1 MLVVA
6 IYTLTAAV
14 TSAMVEADTMPLV
27 RRRTLPVKQ
36 NERNELMSIAIEIS
50 MSLNQ
55 AIPMEMEFNSN
66 IDAIVVG
73 TIDESSSYPTFS
85 PRMTETF
92 DIMSMPKLE
101 QYDMSI
107 ALDENS
113 MSMTLF
119 ETKAISESM
128 FFLPTSISCLLG
140 GSDVAICCPNFITR
154 TPATD
159 NDGVCSLL
167 GCLNLGGDDDKF
179 LNDGC
184 TCTDIATA
192 CDSVALLSSM
202 VSNLPEACESAT
214 TCCQTGT
221 SNDDWDTCMSTVHL
235 PDFSSYLP
243 EMTESPVSSP
253 TIAIEMSMPL
263 KQSEISI
270 MLDETSL
277 SMPPIGFGEMSMSMG
292 TNLIGVMSMP
302 KLEQYDMSIAL
313 DENSMSMT
321 LFETKAISES
331 MFFLPT
337 SISCLLGGSDV
348 AICCPNFITRTPA
361 TDNDGVC
368 SLLGCLNLGGDD
380 DKFLNDGC
388 TCTDI
393 ATACDSVALLSSMV
407 SNLPEA
413 CESAT
418 TCCQTETSNDDWDT
432 CMSTVQAPD
441 FSSYLPDN
449 PNHKEKTESP
459 ASSPTIAIEMS
470 MPLKQNDI
478 SIMLDQTSMSMP
490 PIVLIEMS
498 MSMGTSRPAAD
509 LINSPTSSEPT
520 SSPWPS
526 INDKLTV
533 PSSSL
538 PTKSRSKA
546 PAQSSMTAAPTTSS
560 PKSNVESPD
569 LVAFVTKTQLQLT
582 GVYSEMDDPAANIFK
597 QSCVSFLNDFLL
609 DAQTNIHDIKCAIY
623 SQQVLSGRRLG
634 SGELSTLMNGRRML
648 VPRDLKGESSLLVD
662 VIVDGIAT
670 SNDTDSEASDISF
683 TNQVTDTF
691 ASHSTEFTR
700 ELQDDGRDAGID
712 YFDDLTST
720 SVNSPGGEVSEIIDD
735 NSDGPE
741 DNTSNKGQ
749 YLAIAT
755 IALSGLVIVGLFA
768 LVLHRIRKQSDDL
781 VDESMEPYLSEL
793 IIDEEFESVRLNSQR
808 DQPQRSTSIGTLDLS
823 PRDNLTPMNASTGLS
838 YKYSL
843 DEGLASPESLLS
855 PLSATG
861 QKVVD
866 WINCKEFTQGN
877 RTEVH
882 ITAPPGK
889 LGIIIDTC
897 PEGPVVH
904 SIKDNSP
911 LLGLIFTGDMI
922 VAIDDEDTTG
932 WSAHYLTRLVAQKSK
947 VTRKL
952 TVLRSGS

>member
-14 TSAMVEADTMPLV
+14 TAAMVEASTMPLV

-66 IDAIVVG
+66 IDTIVVG

-119 ETKAISESM
+119 ETKAISESV

-140 GSDVAICCPNFITR
+140 GSDVAICCPNFITK

-221 SNDDWDTCMSTVHL
+221 SNDDWDTCMSSVQA
-235 PDFSSYLP
+235 PDFRSYLP
-243 EMTESPVSSP
+243 INPNHKEKTESPVSSP
-253 TIAIEMSMPL
+253 TIAIE
-263 KQSEISI
+263 I
-270 MLDETSL
+270 
-277 SMPPIGFGEMSMSMG
+277 
-292 TNLIGVMSMP
+292 
-302 KLEQYDMSIAL
+302 
-313 DENSMSMT
+313 
-321 LFETKAISES
+321 
-331 MFFLPT
+331 
-337 SISCLLGGSDV
+337 
-348 AICCPNFITRTPA
+348 
-361 TDNDGVC
+361 
-368 SLLGCLNLGGDD
+368 
-380 DKFLNDGC
+380 
-388 TCTDI
+388 
-393 ATACDSVALLSSMV
+393 
-407 SNLPEA
+407 
-413 CESAT
+413 
-418 TCCQTETSNDDWDT
+418 
-432 CMSTVQAPD
+432 
-441 FSSYLPDN
+441 
-449 PNHKEKTESP
+449 
-459 ASSPTIAIEMS
+459 
-470 MPLKQNDI
+470 I

-498 MSMGTSRPAAD
+498 MSMGTNRPAANQ
-509 LINSPTSSEPT
+509 INSPTSSEPT

-538 PTKSRSKA
+538 PTKSPSKA
-546 PAQSSMTAAPTTSS
+546 PVQSSMTAAPTTSS
-560 PKSNVESPD
+560 PVSNVESPD
-569 LVAFVTKTQLQLT
+569 IVAFVTKTQLQLT

-623 SQQVLSGRRLG
+623 NQQLLSGRRLG
-634 SGELSTLMNGRRML
+634 SGELSTLMNGHRML

-670 SNDTDSEASDISF
+670 SNDTDSKASVSF

-700 ELQDDGRDAGID
+700 ELQDNGRDAGID
-712 YFDDLTST
+712 YFDDLTLT

-741 DNTSNKGQ
+741 DNTSKTGQ

-755 IALSGLVIVGLFA
+755 IALSGLVIVGLFT

-781 VDESMEPYLSEL
+781 VDESMEPYLSEW
-793 IIDEEFESVRLNSQR
+793 IIDEEFESVQLNSLR
-808 DQPQRSTSIGTLDLS
+808 DQPQRITSIGTLDLS

-843 DEGLASPESLLS
+843 DEGLASPESILS
-855 PLSATG
+855 SLSATG
-861 QKVVD
+861 QKVVE

-877 RTEVH
+877 RTEVL
-882 ITAPPGK
+882 APPGK

>member
-14 TSAMVEADTMPLV
+14 TAAMVEASTMPLV
-27 RRRTLPVKQ
+27 RRRTLPGKQ
-36 NERNELMSIAIEIS
+36 NERNEIMSIAIEIS

-66 IDAIVVG
+66 IDTIVVG
-73 TIDESSSYPTFS
+73 TIDESSSYPTLS
-85 PRMTETF
+85 PRMTETV

-113 MSMTLF
+113 MSMTLC

-128 FFLPTSISCLLG
+128 FFLPTTISCLLG
-140 GSDVAICCPNFITR
+140 GSDVAICCPNFISK

-179 LNDGC
+179 LNDEC

-192 CDSVALLSSM
+192 CDSVALLSFM

-221 SNDDWDTCMSTVHL
+221 NNDDWDTCMSTVHL

-243 EMTESPVSSP
+243 DNPNHKEKTESPVSSP
-253 TIAIEMSMPL
+253 TIAIEMS
-263 KQSEISI
+263 I
-270 MLDETSL
+270 
-277 SMPPIGFGEMSMSMG
+277 
-292 TNLIGVMSMP
+292 
-302 KLEQYDMSIAL
+302 
-313 DENSMSMT
+313 
-321 LFETKAISES
+321 
-331 MFFLPT
+331 
-337 SISCLLGGSDV
+337 
-348 AICCPNFITRTPA
+348 
-361 TDNDGVC
+361 
-368 SLLGCLNLGGDD
+368 
-380 DKFLNDGC
+380 
-388 TCTDI
+388 
-393 ATACDSVALLSSMV
+393 
-407 SNLPEA
+407 
-413 CESAT
+413 
-418 TCCQTETSNDDWDT
+418 
-432 CMSTVQAPD
+432 
-441 FSSYLPDN
+441 
-449 PNHKEKTESP
+449 
-459 ASSPTIAIEMS
+459 
-470 MPLKQNDI
+470 PLKQNDI

-533 PSSSL
+533 PFSSL
-538 PTKSRSKA
+538 PTKSPSKA
-546 PAQSSMTAAPTTSS
+546 PVQSSMTAAPTTSS
-560 PKSNVESPD
+560 PVSNVESPD

-623 SQQVLSGRRLG
+623 NQQVLSGRRLG
-634 SGELSTLMNGRRML
+634 KGELSTLINGHRML

-670 SNDTDSEASDISF
+670 SNDTDSEASEISF

-700 ELQDDGRDAGID
+700 ELQDNGRDAGID

-755 IALSGLVIVGLFA
+755 IALSGLVIVVLFT

-793 IIDEEFESVRLNSQR
+793 IIDEEFESVQLNSLR
-808 DQPQRSTSIGTLDLS
+808 DQPQRITSIGTLDLS

-843 DEGLASPESLLS
+843 DEGLASPESILS

-882 ITAPPGK
+882 IIAPPGK

-952 TVLRSGS
+952 TVLRS